1 MGKGKTGMD
10 WKRGAGVKIIP
21 GSGNAALPISG
32 IFQEYFRYFPEG
44 KSGADK
50 AAAEGA

>member
-1 MGKGKTGMD
+1 MGKGKKGID

-44 KSGADK
+44 KSGTDETVGK
-50 AAAEGA
+50 GM